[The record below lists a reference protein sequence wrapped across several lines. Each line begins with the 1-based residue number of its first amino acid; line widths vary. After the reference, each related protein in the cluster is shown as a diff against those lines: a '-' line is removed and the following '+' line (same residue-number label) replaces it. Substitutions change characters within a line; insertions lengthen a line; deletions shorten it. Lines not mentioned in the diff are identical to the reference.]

1 MQDRDLVVVL
11 AEDEEEGV
19 HELDELGEVVPP
31 EDADDLGRRGCQRLP
46 QGCAPTPG
54 PHRPTSPAE
63 ASLSAGPLTRTPG
76 GGWGVVNAGQ
86 ALQGLHA
93 LHNSLTN
100 PCRLPVPSGAIGGGK
115 PRERHFRF
123 QGLAWSR

>member
-1 MQDRDLVVVL
+1 MAAGDPVHHEPPDVEHAGVVIHMQDRDLVVVL

-31 EDADDLGRRGCQRLP
+31 QDADDLGRRGCQRLP

-76 GGWGVVNAGQ
+76 GWVGGCERRASSTRASRPSQLFNK
-86 ALQGLHA
+86 
-93 LHNSLTN
+93 SL
-100 PCRLPVPSGAIGGGK
+100 
-115 PRERHFRF
+115 
-123 QGLAWSR
+123 